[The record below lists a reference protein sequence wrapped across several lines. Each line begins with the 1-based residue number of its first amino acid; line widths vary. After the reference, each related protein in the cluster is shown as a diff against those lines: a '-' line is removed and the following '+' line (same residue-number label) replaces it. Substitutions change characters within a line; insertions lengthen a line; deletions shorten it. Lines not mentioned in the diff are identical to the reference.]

1 MKKLIVVCLLFT
13 LFFNSTAQEVEP
25 KKLGYRE
32 FQSWSVEAMG
42 GIFLPLNYNL
52 SYYNFGV
59 YPRYNFAAPKDYLS
73 VSAGFP
79 LNFGFNF
86 FGSNTGT
93 IIQLMT
99 DVPITVDVNFGAR
112 ATPYNESLFG
122 AYLGAGF
129 DYNFMNFTYGSFKI
143 IQHTFGPTI
152 HGGLKWT
159 FNGRDTGIRIS
170 YTSGFGTADEVVNGI
185 IVAGESGN
193 KILSFSL
200 IYGIK

>member
-1 MKKLIVVCLLFT
+1 
-13 LFFNSTAQEVEP
+13 
-25 KKLGYRE
+25 
-32 FQSWSVEAMG
+32 
-42 GIFLPLNYNL
+42 
-52 SYYNFGV
+52 
-59 YPRYNFAAPKDYLS
+59 
-73 VSAGFP
+73 
-79 LNFGFNF
+79 
-86 FGSNTGT
+86 
-93 IIQLMT
+93 MT